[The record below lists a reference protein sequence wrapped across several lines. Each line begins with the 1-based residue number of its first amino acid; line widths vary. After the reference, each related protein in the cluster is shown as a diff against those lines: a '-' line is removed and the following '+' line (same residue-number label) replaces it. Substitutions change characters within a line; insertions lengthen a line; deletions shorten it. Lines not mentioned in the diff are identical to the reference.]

1 MRVSTIEIRLEKG
14 KGISWTN
21 WKKEAVVPEW
31 VKISRRTLCSM
42 CRETGDECMGNASG
56 SAIQLHMH
64 GNLSK
69 AGKAAPELSPMTGSA
84 LVV

>member
-1 MRVSTIEIRLEKG
+1 
-14 KGISWTN
+14 
-21 WKKEAVVPEW
+21 
-31 VKISRRTLCSM
+31 
-42 CRETGDECMGNASG
+42 MGNASG

-84 LVV
+84 LGV